1 MLQALGCL
9 LYYLLFGK
17 LAFQAEAK
25 LQILNGNISVP
36 PSRPPPL
43 IALLR
48 ELLVV
53 NPAGRPDI
61 IAVLRR
67 LQEVAEA
74 LNVDP
79 ALLVPRNPT
88 PPASCERLIF
98 SGYTGSTINFIRLWL
113 LDMGGRRET
122 AKTGWSCPAV
132 SLWQLNIK
140 VSCAARRQEP
150 QAAANSLSRQ
160 SSAVPLSR
168 QSSAV
173 SPAAPPPPAAA
184 SPPVMPPVPSSA
196 VPPAAPAHR
205 SNSFTRAPPSAV
217 LSQIVG
223 ISPHLLQAAT
233 VVSLGCVRVENFI
246 MDIARAPAWL

>member
-25 LQILNGNISVP
+25 LQILNGDISVP
-36 PSRPPPL
+36 PTRPPPL

-88 PPASCERLIF
+88 TPASCERLIF
-98 SGYTGSTINFIRLWL
+98 LGSQALQSIPLACGCLEWPAGESARA
-113 LDMGGRRET
+113 RR
-122 AKTGWSCPAV
+122 SCPAL
-132 SLWQLNIK
+132 SPWQLKIM

-160 SSAVPLSR
+160 SSAVPPSR

-173 SPAAPPPPAAA
+173 SPAAPPLPAAA
-184 SPPVMPPVPSSA
+184 PPPVMPPVPSSA
-196 VPPAAPAHR
+196 GPLAAAAHR

-217 LSQIVG
+217 LSQIFG
-223 ISPHLLQAAT
+223 ISTHLLQAAT
-233 VVSLGCVRVENFI
+233 VVSLGCMGVEYLV
-246 MDIARAPAWL
+246 DVAWAPAWL

>member
-1 MLQALGCL
+1 MQALGCL

-25 LQILNGNISVP
+25 LQILNGDISVP

-88 PPASCERLIF
+88 PPTPCERLTF
-98 SGYTGSTINFIRLWL
+98 LGHTGSSIDHIGLWL
-113 LDMGGRRET
+113 LDKDGRREECQGRT
-122 AKTGWSCPAV
+122 VLSCSVTLATEGQRVLCSAETGATGSRDLVESAV
-132 SLWQLNIK
+132 
-140 VSCAARRQEP
+140 VSCASEPAIVGRVACCSASACSRFSSCDATCAICSCAPSCGCSQEQKFHP
-150 QAAANSLSRQ
+150 RSSRCG
-160 SSAVPLSR
+160 
-168 QSSAV
+168 AV
-173 SPAAPPPPAAA
+173 SGRWHF
-184 SPPVMPPVPSSA
+184 S
-196 VPPAAPAHR
+196 
-205 SNSFTRAPPSAV
+205 PPSAGGN
-217 LSQIVG
+217 SC
-223 ISPHLLQAAT
+223 
-233 VVSLGCVRVENFI
+233 VSRLH
-246 MDIARAPAWL
+246 AS

>member
-25 LQILNGNISVP
+25 LQILNGDISVP

-113 LDMGGRRET
+113 LDMGGRREDCQDRMVLSCSVT
-122 AKTGWSCPAV
+122 LATEHQGVLCSAETRATGSRKLVESAVVSGASESTIVGRVACCSASACSRFSSRDATCAIFSCAPGCACSQEQQLHPRSSKCGAV
-132 SLWQLNIK
+132 SNRWHF
-140 VSCAARRQEP
+140 
-150 QAAANSLSRQ
+150 
-160 SSAVPLSR
+160 
-168 QSSAV
+168 
-173 SPAAPPPPAAA
+173 
-184 SPPVMPPVPSSA
+184 SPPFA
-196 VPPAAPAHR
+196 GG
-205 SNSFTRAPPSAV
+205 NSCVSRLRAS
-217 LSQIVG
+217 
-223 ISPHLLQAAT
+223 
-233 VVSLGCVRVENFI
+233 
-246 MDIARAPAWL
+246 